1 MLKRIVLLAALAT
14 PFVVSSIARAD
25 DDAKPAKPA
34 KKAKKAKKAAK
45 TDDAAAKPAP
55 AADDTKK
62 ADAPANP

>member
-34 KKAKKAKKAAK
+34 KKAKKAKKAMG
-45 TDDAAAKPAP
+45 DAAKPAP

-62 ADAPANP
+62 ADAPPATP

>member
-34 KKAKKAKKAAK
+34 KKAKKAKKAKAGDAAK
-45 TDDAAAKPAP
+45 TP

-62 ADAPANP
+62 ADAPPATP

>member
-25 DDAKPAKPA
+25 DDAKPAKKA
-34 KKAKKAKKAAK
+34 KHTKKSKKAKSDEAKK
-45 TDDAAAKPAP
+45 DAP
-55 AADDTKK
+55 AGDEKK

>member
-25 DDAKPAKPA
+25 DDAKPAK
-34 KKAKKAKKAAK
+34 KAKKAKKGAK
-45 TDDAAAKPAP
+45 KADDTKKADAP

>member
-25 DDAKPAKPA
+25 DDAKPAKKAKKGA
-34 KKAKKAKKAAK
+34 KKADDTKKA
-45 TDDAAAKPAP
+45 DAP